1 MEVGKEKNRS
11 CFLLHNIYSLFII
24 LLVTFSSSEI
34 EALSDFPRYSRNPEK
49 VSSDKNFSPA
59 LFERT
64 IAAQFEKALAK
75 EFSDEDSALGK
86 GVASEG
92 AGRSFNQTISSR
104 GGTLETVVRV
114 NHEVRRHK
122 TNSDEEQSTT
132 DQGDTGGGG
141 GAKKLSSQ
149 IFSPLKNV
157 LGFTDKIKR
166 MINAAKEE
174 EGDVARLIDSS
185 DNEFVISNPKSG
197 TMELQQDLRL
207 ISDLVIVMCSATLG
221 GIVFALLNQPLITG
235 YLLSGSLIGP
245 GGFGLIVELVQ
256 VETLAQLG
264 VVFLLFALGIEFS
277 PSKLRHVQ
285 GVALMGGCTEI
296 LLAMLFCGVI
306 SDFSGAPC
314 KEGLFIGA
322 FLSMSS
328 TTVVIKCLMERN
340 EMTSLSGQI
349 AVGTLILQ
357 DCTIGLLFALLPI
370 LGGNNSISEGVISL
384 VRTALIMV
392 MFSFLCFMLSRS
404 CVSQVFGLVLHH
416 GGELF
421 QSTSI
426 AYCLAISWLSDHLGL
441 SLELGA
447 FIAGLL
453 VSSTPFSEKMLQ
465 NIEPVRN
472 FFAALFLTSIGM
484 IMNPFFLWVHLDVLF
499 ATLLIVIVFKC
510 TLITLVVRA
519 FGFSLRTSFTVGISL
534 AQVGEFSFVLL
545 SRASSVGL
553 VHRKL
558 YLLLLGTTALSL
570 VVAPTLFKLK
580 HYIIKFALILRWIKN
595 EDTF

>member
-1 MEVGKEKNRS
+1 MCS
-11 CFLLHNIYSLFII
+11 SFI
-24 LLVTFSSSEI
+24 LLLVLFSSLEV
-34 EALSDFPRYSRNPEK
+34 EALSDFPRYSRSPEK
-49 VSSDKNFSPA
+49 AANPDNNFSPA
-59 LFERT
+59 FFEKT

-75 EFSDEDSALGK
+75 EFRNDDDELGK
-86 GVASEG
+86 GVASER

-114 NHEVRRHK
+114 SHEARLHK
-122 TNSDEEQSTT
+122 TVSAEDEQSA
-132 DQGDTGGGG
+132 TGRIDKEGEI
-141 GAKKLSSQ
+141 GAKKLSLTYY
-149 IFSPLKNV
+149 SPLQSI
-157 LGFTDKIKR
+157 LRCTDKVKR

-221 GIVFALLNQPLITG
+221 GIVFAMLNQPLITG

-245 GGFGLIVELVQ
+245 GGFGLVVELVQ

-285 GVALMGGCTEI
+285 GVALLGGCTEI

-340 EMTSLSGQI
+340 EMTSLPGQI
-349 AVGTLILQ
+349 AIGTLILQ

-370 LGGNNSISEGVISL
+370 LGGNNSISEGIISL
-384 VRTALIMV
+384 IRTAVIMI

-453 VSSTPFSEKMLQ
+453 VSSSPFSDKMLQ

-499 ATLLIVIVFKC
+499 ATLLIVVVFKC

-580 HYIIKFALILRWIKN
+580 HYIIKFASILRWIKS

>member
-1 MEVGKEKNRS
+1 
-11 CFLLHNIYSLFII
+11 L
-24 LLVTFSSSEI
+24 
-34 EALSDFPRYSRNPEK
+34 
-49 VSSDKNFSPA
+49 
-59 LFERT
+59 
-64 IAAQFEKALAK
+64 
-75 EFSDEDSALGK
+75 
-86 GVASEG
+86 
-92 AGRSFNQTISSR
+92 
-104 GGTLETVVRV
+104 
-114 NHEVRRHK
+114 
-122 TNSDEEQSTT
+122 
-132 DQGDTGGGG
+132 
-141 GAKKLSSQ
+141 
-149 IFSPLKNV
+149 
-157 LGFTDKIKR
+157 
-166 MINAAKEE
+166 
-174 EGDVARLIDSS
+174 
-185 DNEFVISNPKSG
+185 
-197 TMELQQDLRL
+197 ELQQDLRL
-207 ISDLVIVMCSATLG
+207 ISDLVIVMCSAALG
-221 GIVFALLNQPLITG
+221 GMLFAILNQPLITG
-235 YLLSGSLIGP
+235 YLLAGSLIGP
-245 GGFGLIVELVQ
+245 GGFGMVVELVQ

-277 PSKLRHVQ
+277 PSKLHHIQ
-285 GVALMGGCTEI
+285 GVAVLGGCTEI

-340 EMTSLSGQI
+340 EMTSLPGQI

-370 LGGNNSISEGVISL
+370 LGGNNSVSEGAISL
-384 VRTALIMV
+384 IKTGIVMV
-392 MFSFLCFMLSRS
+392 VYLCICFSLSRS
-404 CVSQVFGLVLHH
+404 LIPHILGIVSSH

-426 AYCLAISWLSDHLGL
+426 AFCLAISWFSDHLGL

-453 VSSTPFSEKMLQ
+453 VSSTPFADKMLQ
-465 NIEPVRN
+465 NIEPIRN

-499 ATLLIVIVFKC
+499 ATLLIVIFFKC

-519 FGFSLRTSFTVGISL
+519 FGFSFRTSLTVGISL

-545 SRASSVGL
+545 SRASAVGL
-553 VHRKL
+553 VHQKL

-570 VVAPTLFKLK
+570 VVAPILFKVK
-580 HYIIKFALILRWIKN
+580 HHIINIAALLRWIKSVEN
-595 EDTF
+595 S

>member
-1 MEVGKEKNRS
+1 MLEYRSVNSEATSAYGVTTRKVPPALPNSQVGAMALSDTLVVVGLFFIPPLFTLNPKSQKKKIGNGKRVMRS
-11 CFLLHNIYSLFII
+11 PL
-24 LLVTFSSSEI
+24 
-34 EALSDFPRYSRNPEK
+34 EALSDSPRYSRNPEK

-149 IFSPLKNV
+149 IFSPFKNV

-285 GVALMGGCTEI
+285 GVALMGG
-296 LLAMLFCGVI
+296 L
-306 SDFSGAPC
+306 
-314 KEGLFIGA
+314 
-322 FLSMSS
+322 
-328 TTVVIKCLMERN
+328 VIKCLMERN

-349 AVGTLILQ
+349 AV
-357 DCTIGLLFALLPI
+357 
-370 LGGNNSISEGVISL
+370 
-384 VRTALIMV
+384 
-392 MFSFLCFMLSRS
+392 
-404 CVSQVFGLVLHH
+404 
-416 GGELF
+416 
-421 QSTSI
+421 
-426 AYCLAISWLSDHLGL
+426 
-441 SLELGA
+441 
-447 FIAGLL
+447 
-453 VSSTPFSEKMLQ
+453 
-465 NIEPVRN
+465 
-472 FFAALFLTSIGM
+472 
-484 IMNPFFLWVHLDVLF
+484 
-499 ATLLIVIVFKC
+499 
-510 TLITLVVRA
+510 VVRVYHK
-519 FGFSLRTSFTVGISL
+519 FLGSYCITVVNYSSQL
-534 AQVGEFSFVLL
+534 QLL
-545 SRASSVGL
+545 
-553 VHRKL
+553 
-558 YLLLLGTTALSL
+558 TA
-570 VVAPTLFKLK
+570 
-580 HYIIKFALILRWIKN
+580 
-595 EDTF
+595 